1 MDFSMTPQAKR
12 KNQILRIVKGMAES
26 KREHLNVTNQAMNH
40 DAGSG
45 LAVGAFGR
53 PNDKTGWNWLATTKS
68 SSDPKY
74 ARDGDSIFSQYVDY
88 KLQLMGSYAYPS
100 QACRVIIFTSKT
112 YDNSLISSSDVSS
125 LFVSDGSMTGSGNLL
140 IQPVDTFKFKVLRDF
155 IVYPLKNQTQGSAPN
170 SNGLLYDI
178 MHPPIPS
185 GPFTSES
192 GFYRSLYTDF
202 QSIWT
207 QILAAAPTCPEAAAI
222 VAQYHWSHI
231 LQHHLQYEDAVDR
244 YDDIQE
250 EITMES
256 VDPAGNDAKYPIV
269 SGRIKVNRK
278 IQYQVSPKETQP
290 IKDSDHIQCAIIPY
304 ADYSAGTGD
313 TILHYNLELV
323 HYFKDF

>member
-170 SNGLLYDI
+170 SNG
-178 MHPPIPS
+178 
-185 GPFTSES
+185 
-192 GFYRSLYTDF
+192 
-202 QSIWT
+202 
-207 QILAAAPTCPEAAAI
+207 
-222 VAQYHWSHI
+222 
-231 LQHHLQYEDAVDR
+231 
-244 YDDIQE
+244 
-250 EITMES
+250 
-256 VDPAGNDAKYPIV
+256 NDAKYPIV